1 MKNYCNLSSIPACIV
16 FDASPR
22 LRQVIDDNKSLSHT
36 SKKYLSFSTSHFSAY
51 TYSSSD
57 EVAQGCGEITILAGR
72 SLRNLIARYPYRSR
86 YVVFHADFLSPYLF
100 LAVLGFLRRYFLGL
114 KNPNSRIRVYDIYL
128 AKLFNPF
135 SLFVVLK
142 NPNAT
147 VTSHYSINQE
157 IGYSGFLDY
166 LNETGKKYVVLRFFE
181 KLPEE
186 NRKGGDLDLLV
197 EDDLEGVAA
206 CFLAKNP
213 GTKMVDMYS
222 VHSPANAARIPY
234 HTPFLSQKILDEA
247 IIYNGYKVPSH
258 INYLHSFIYHCL
270 YHKGLSSGIP
280 TKYTNLSPCLDP
292 DNDYLSKIYS
302 IAGPLGIQPGS
313 TLEELDEYMGSVGWK
328 PHADTLDLLSSANKW
343 LAVHNYMLPRAQEV
357 TLTICVLKVGFF
369 SHHGLPQFRSALNDC
384 GLHILSEEGLSCER
398 LKLAAN
404 HLRGGNWSATN
415 SPTFLPQHIFVL
427 FDSSINGLYC
437 RKYGGKY
444 DPRDKKERLRKIF
457 DVHDQSMI
465 HMTDNTHQSL
475 EYLELL
481 YPHTSES
488 VLTKISAF
496 DRTISHSALPPVK
509 LARVAFSVNLR
520 YFRSRLA
527 ARLKQL
533 V

>member
-1 MKNYCNLSSIPACIV
+1 MKNYTNLSSNPACIV
-16 FDASPR
+16 FDASSR
-22 LRQVIDDNKSLSHT
+22 LRKTIDDNKSLLHA
-36 SKKYLSFSTSHFSAY
+36 SKKYLSFSRASVSPD
-51 TYSSSD
+51 TYSCSD

-86 YVVFHADFLSPYLF
+86 YVLFHADFLSPYF
-100 LAVLGFLRRYFLGL
+100 YVSVFGFLRRYFLGL
-114 KNPNSRIRVYDIYL
+114 KNHNSRIRIYDVYL
-128 AKLFNPF
+128 GRRFNPF

-147 VTSHYSINQE
+147 VTSHYSVNQE
-157 IGYSGFLDY
+157 IGYAGFLDY
-166 LNETGKKYVVLRFFE
+166 LNRTGKKYVVLRFFE

-197 EDDLEGVAA
+197 EDDLESTAA
-206 CFLAKNP
+206 SFLTKNP

-234 HTPFLSQKILDEA
+234 HTPFLSQKILDEYA
-247 IIYNGYKVPSH
+247 IYNGYRVPSQ

-280 TKYTNLSPCLDP
+280 TKYTSLSTSPDP

-302 IAGPLGIQPGS
+302 IARPLGIQPGS
-313 TLEELDEYMGSVGWK
+313 TLEELDEYMASVGWK
-328 PHADTLDLLSSANKW
+328 PHTDTLDLLSSANKW
-343 LAVHNYMLPRAQEV
+343 LSVHNHMLPRAEEV
-357 TLTICVLKVGFF
+357 TLTICVLKAGFF
-369 SHHGLPQFRSALNDC
+369 SHHGLPQFRSALSDA
-384 GLHILSEEGLSCER
+384 GFHILSEEALVGER

-415 SPTFLPQHIFVL
+415 SPIFLPQHIFVL
-427 FDSSINGLYC
+427 YDSSTNGLYC
-437 RKYGGKY
+437 RKYGGIY
-444 DPRDKKERLRKIF
+444 DPRSKKERLRKIF
-457 DVHDQSMI
+457 DMHNQSMI

-475 EYLELL
+475 EYLEVL
-481 YPHTSES
+481 YPNSSES
-488 VLTKISAF
+488 ILAEITAYDCST
-496 DRTISHSALPPVK
+496 RSSALPPIK
-509 LARVAFSVNLR
+509 LPLVAFSVNLR
-520 YFRSRLA
+520 YFTNRLA